1 MEDIKRDPYFEKFIN
16 LTVDFITA
24 QVKEKIKDFKPVE
37 GDEALV
43 LSPVEAA
50 KQIGVSKT
58 VMYNDLLKR
67 DDFPSYRINTSW
79 FVSKKGLQSWIDD
92 QINQK

>member
-1 MEDIKRDPYFEKFIN
+1 MENIARDPYFEKFIN

-24 QVKEKIKDFKPVE
+24 QVKDKIKEFNPND
-37 GDEALV
+37 GDTLV
-43 LSPVEAA
+43 LTPVEAA

-67 DDFPSYRINTSW
+67 DDFPAYKLGSKFYI
-79 FVSKKGLQSWIDD
+79 SKKGLENWIDE

>member
-1 MEDIKRDPYFEKFIN
+1 MENIARDPYFEKFIN

-24 QVKEKIKDFKPVE
+24 QVKDKIKEFNLNDN
-37 GDEALV
+37 DILV
-43 LSPVEAA
+43 LTPVEAA

-79 FVSKKGLQSWIDD
+79 FVSRKGLQSWIDE

>member
-1 MEDIKRDPYFEKFIN
+1 MENIARDPYFEKFIN

-24 QVKEKIKDFKPVE
+24 QVKDKIKEFNPNDN
-37 GDEALV
+37 DILV
-43 LSPVEAA
+43 LTPVEAA

-79 FVSKKGLQSWIDD
+79 FVSRKGLQSWIDE

>member
-1 MEDIKRDPYFEKFIN
+1 MENIARDPYFEKFIN

-24 QVKEKIKDFKPVE
+24 QVKDKIKEFNPNDN
-37 GDEALV
+37 DILV
-43 LSPVEAA
+43 LTPVEAA
-50 KQIGVSKT
+50 KQLGVSKT

-67 DDFPSYRINTSW
+67 KDFPVYLVGSKYYI
-79 FVSKKGLQSWIDD
+79 SKKGLQEWVDE